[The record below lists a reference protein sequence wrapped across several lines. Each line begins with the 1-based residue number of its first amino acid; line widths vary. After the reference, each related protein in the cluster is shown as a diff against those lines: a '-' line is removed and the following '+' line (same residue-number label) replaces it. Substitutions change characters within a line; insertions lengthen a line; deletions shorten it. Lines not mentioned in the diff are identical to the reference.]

1 MAMYLSNIFG
11 CFSECSPES
20 ERYICDGNVCVLK
33 KQKENIG
40 KQTLS
45 NGNKPKQSL
54 RISFARKRC
63 AACKNQ
69 RRRCP
74 SDCIFAPYFPA
85 NDPQRFACV
94 HRIYG
99 GSNVGKMLQQI
110 PPYLRDQVANTLYY
124 EAQCRIQDPV
134 YGCVGIISKLSQE
147 INIEIALA
155 QIQTQI
161 DCHKLQVQQPKVE
174 LNLNVLPTIEAE
186 SNFDVLQGQNSS
198 APEYQFP
205 WFN

>member
-1 MAMYLSNIFG
+1 MMSG
-11 CFSECSPES
+11 
-20 ERYICDGNVCVLK
+20 
-33 KQKENIG
+33 
-40 KQTLS
+40 
-45 NGNKPKQSL
+45 
-54 RISFARKRC
+54 RC

-110 PPYLRDQVANTLYY
+110 PPCLRDQAANTLYY
-124 EAQCRIQDPV
+124 EAQCRILDPV

-147 INIEIALA
+147 IQNTEIALA

-161 DCHKLQVQQPKVE
+161 DCHKLQVQQPKDE
-174 LNLNVLPTIEAE
+174 LNFNVLSTIEAE
-186 SNFDVLQGQNSS
+186 SSFDVLQGQNRS
-198 APEYQFP
+198 APEYQLPSQFP
-205 WFN
+205 CFN